1 MQWIEGVRARTTIA
15 DLTEKANEQ
24 HYEVSFPIFKATR
37 YLMTHPQV
45 STNFILSCLGYY
57 AKYSSCYYPSGKETL
72 DEAEILM
79 MESYCTKAKLADGQ
93 HILDLGCGTS
103 TGSRLEDLSL
113 IQKYPGWGSLSL
125 YLAQVRFRI
134 GLRCLNTET
143 YARHVRN
150 TQRHKSLVYLTQQ
163 RRKHISTRLPWPGV

>member
-24 HYEVSFPIFKATR
+24 HYEVSRSIFEATR
-37 YLMTHPQV
+37 RLITYPQV

-93 HILDLGCGTS
+93 HILDLGCGT
-103 TGSRLEDLSL
+103 LN
-113 IQKYPGWGSLSL
+113 
-125 YLAQVRFRI
+125 RI
-134 GLRCLNTET
+134 
-143 YARHVRN
+143 
-150 TQRHKSLVYLTQQ
+150 
-163 RRKHISTRLPWPGV
+163 

>member
-93 HILDLGCGTS
+93 HILDLGCGT
-103 TGSRLEDLSL
+103 LN
-113 IQKYPGWGSLSL
+113 
-125 YLAQVRFRI
+125 RI
-134 GLRCLNTET
+134 
-143 YARHVRN
+143 
-150 TQRHKSLVYLTQQ
+150 
-163 RRKHISTRLPWPGV
+163 